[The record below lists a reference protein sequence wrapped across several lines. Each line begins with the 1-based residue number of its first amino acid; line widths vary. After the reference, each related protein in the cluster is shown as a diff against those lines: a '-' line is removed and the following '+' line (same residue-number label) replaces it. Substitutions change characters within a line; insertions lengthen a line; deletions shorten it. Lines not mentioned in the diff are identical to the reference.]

1 MNEQAND
8 QASDAQNSPA
18 NGTELYD
25 RNVEAIAAF
34 IESGCITGEGALGI
48 ELEHIIVREDGS
60 PVNYSGEDGIQSVLE
75 VLRADYPQATY
86 DAEGDLLG
94 VARPGEAITIEP
106 AAQVELSAGP
116 FRNLADAQ
124 TCFGRFESK
133 LEGVLAGKGA
143 KLAKAGYHPT
153 ARATS
158 LELIPKQRYEYMN
171 RYLGAV
177 SPFGPCMMRGS
188 ASTQVS
194 IDYTSVDDCVRKYR
208 VASALTP
215 ILSLI
220 GDNSPIFEGAPR
232 THRMVRTEIWQH
244 CDPERCGIVPGAVEG
259 SFTLRDYARWVY
271 DTPAILVPDGQ
282 GGWREDSR
290 RFSEIYATRPMNR
303 ADIEHALSMVFPDV
317 RLKTYLEIRPADA
330 LPVPY
335 AVAYAALV
343 KGIFYCEESLACVE
357 GLIAGVTTDDIECA
371 KNSLQELGYEGEM
384 YGMPASGFADE
395 VMAAARSGLTGGERG
410 FLEPLE
416 KLVAARTTLADV
428 GQLDF

>member
-1 MNEQAND
+1 MNEQASE

-18 NGTELYD
+18 NGMEMYD
-25 RNVEAIAAF
+25 RNVDAIAAF
-34 IESGCITGEGALGI
+34 IESGCIAGEGALGI
-48 ELEHIIVREDGS
+48 ELEHVIVREDGS

-94 VARPGEAITIEP
+94 VARPGEAVTIEP

-116 FRNLADAQ
+116 FHELASAQ
-124 TCFGRFESK
+124 ACFERFEEK
-133 LEGVLAGKGA
+133 LCGVLAPKHG

-153 ARATS
+153 ARATN

-194 IDYTSVDDCVRKYR
+194 IDYASIGDCIRKYR
-208 VASALTP
+208 VASMLTP

-220 GDNSPIFEGAPR
+220 CDNSPIFEGAPR

-244 CDPERCGIVPGAVEG
+244 CDPERCGIVPGAVEDG
-259 SFTLRDYARWVY
+259 FSLRDYARWVY

-282 GGWREDSR
+282 GGWLEDSR
-290 RFSEIYATRPMNR
+290 RFSEIYAARPMDR

-330 LPVPY
+330 MPVPY
-335 AVAYAALV
+335 VVAYAALV
-343 KGIFYCEESLACVE
+343 KGIFYCEESLTRVE
-357 GLIAGVTTDDIECA
+357 RLIGGITTSDVERA
-371 KNSLQELGYEGEM
+371 KNSLQELGYAGEV
-384 YGMPASGFADE
+384 YGRPAAEFADE
-395 VMAAARSGLTGGERG
+395 VIAAARAGLSESERG
-410 FLEPLE
+410 FLDPLG
-416 KLVAARTTLADV
+416 KLVAARTTLADL
-428 GQLDF
+428 G

>member
-1 MNEQAND
+1 MNEQASD
-8 QASDAQNSPA
+8 QAADAQNSPA
-18 NGTELYD
+18 SGIEMYD
-25 RNVEAIAAF
+25 RNVDAIAAF
-34 IESGCITGEGALGI
+34 IESGCIAGEGALGI

-75 VLRADYPQATY
+75 VLRGDYPQATY

-94 VARPGEAITIEP
+94 MARPGEAVTIEP

-116 FRNLADAQ
+116 FHELASAK
-124 TCFGRFESK
+124 TCFERFEEK
-133 LEGVLAGKGA
+133 LCGVLAPKHG

-171 RYLGAV
+171 RYLGDV

-194 IDYTSVDDCVRKYR
+194 IDYTSAGDCVRKYR

-220 GDNSPIFEGAPR
+220 CDNSPIFESAPR

-244 CDPERCGIVPGAVEG
+244 CDPERCGIVPGAVEDG
-259 SFTLRDYARWVY
+259 FSLRDYARWVY

-290 RFSEIYATRPMNR
+290 RFSEIYAARPMDR

-330 LPVPY
+330 MPVPY
-335 AVAYAALV
+335 VVAYAALV
-343 KGIFYCEESLACVE
+343 KGIFYCEMSLARVE
-357 GLIAGVTTDDIECA
+357 ELIGGITTSDVERA
-371 KNSLQELGYEGEM
+371 KNSLQELGYAGEV
-384 YGMPASGFADE
+384 YGRPAAEFADE
-395 VMAAARSGLTGGERG
+395 VIAAARAGLSESERG
-410 FLEPLE
+410 FLEPLG
-416 KLVAARTTLADV
+416 KLVAARTTLADL
-428 GQLDF
+428 G

>member
-1 MNEQAND
+1 MNEQASD

-18 NGTELYD
+18 NGMEMYD
-25 RNVEAIAAF
+25 RNVDAIAAF
-34 IESGCITGEGALGI
+34 IESGCIADEGALGI

-60 PVNYSGEDGIQSVLE
+60 PVNYSGEDGIQSALE
-75 VLRADYPQATY
+75 ALRADYPQATY

-94 VARPGEAITIEP
+94 VARPGEAVTIEP

-116 FRNLADAQ
+116 FHELASAKA
-124 TCFGRFESK
+124 CFEQFEKK
-133 LEGVLAGKGA
+133 LEDVLAPKHG

-171 RYLGAV
+171 RYLSAV

-194 IDYTSVDDCVRKYR
+194 IDYTSADDCVRKYR

-215 ILSLI
+215 VLSLI
-220 GDNSPIFEGAPR
+220 CDNSPIFEGAPR

-290 RFSEIYATRPMNR
+290 RFSEIYAERPMSR
-303 ADIEHALSMVFPDV
+303 AEVEHALSMVFPDV

-330 LPVPY
+330 MPVPY

-343 KGIFYCEESLACVE
+343 KGIFYCEESLAGAEALV
-357 GLIAGVTTDDIECA
+357 ASVTEADIEAA
-371 KNSLQELGYEGEM
+371 KGALMDAGYDAMVYGRAASEIASRLVELAQAGLS
-384 YGMPASGFADE
+384 PDE
-395 VMAAARSGLTGGERG
+395 RAFLT
-410 FLEPLE
+410 PIA
-416 KLVAARTTLADV
+416 KLVAARETLAERAMSEA
-428 GQLDF
+428 

>member
-1 MNEQAND
+1 MNEQASE

-18 NGTELYD
+18 NGMEMYD
-25 RNVEAIAAF
+25 RNVDAIAAF
-34 IESGCITGEGALGI
+34 IESGCIAGEGALGI
-48 ELEHIIVREDGS
+48 ELEHIIVRKDGS

-94 VARPGEAITIEP
+94 VARPGEAVTIEP

-116 FRNLADAQ
+116 FHELASAQ
-124 TCFGRFESK
+124 ACFERFEEK
-133 LEGVLAGKGA
+133 LCGVLAPKHG

-153 ARATS
+153 ARATN

-194 IDYTSVDDCVRKYR
+194 IDYASIGDCIRKYR
-208 VASALTP
+208 VASMLTP

-220 GDNSPIFEGAPR
+220 CDNSPIFEGAPR
-232 THRMVRTEIWQH
+232 THHMVRTEIWQH
-244 CDPERCGIVPGAVEG
+244 CDPERCGIVPGAVEDG
-259 SFTLRDYARWVY
+259 FSLRDYARWVY

-282 GGWREDSR
+282 GDWRENSR
-290 RFSEIYATRPMNR
+290 RFSEIYAARPMDR

-330 LPVPY
+330 MPVPY
-335 AVAYAALV
+335 VVAYAALV
-343 KGIFYCEESLACVE
+343 KGIFYCEESLTRVE
-357 GLIAGVTTDDIECA
+357 KLIGGITTSDVERA
-371 KNSLQELGYEGEM
+371 KNSLQELGYAGEV
-384 YGMPASGFADE
+384 YGRPAAEFADE
-395 VMAAARSGLTGGERG
+395 VIAAARAGLSESERG

-416 KLVAARTTLADV
+416 KLVAARTTLADL
-428 GQLDF
+428 G

>member
-1 MNEQAND
+1 MNEQASE

-18 NGTELYD
+18 NGMEMYD
-25 RNVEAIAAF
+25 RNVDAIAAF
-34 IESGCITGEGALGI
+34 IESGCIAGEGALGI

-94 VARPGEAITIEP
+94 VARPGEAVTIEP

-116 FRNLADAQ
+116 FHELASAQ
-124 TCFGRFESK
+124 ACFERFEEK
-133 LEGVLAGKGA
+133 LCGVLAPKHG

-153 ARATS
+153 ARATN

-194 IDYTSVDDCVRKYR
+194 IDYASIGDCIRKYR
-208 VASALTP
+208 VASMLTP

-220 GDNSPIFEGAPR
+220 CDNSPIFEGAPR

-244 CDPERCGIVPGAVEG
+244 CDPERCGIVPGAVEDG
-259 SFTLRDYARWVY
+259 FSLRDYARWVY

-282 GGWREDSR
+282 GGWHEDSR
-290 RFSEIYATRPMNR
+290 RFSEIYAARPMDR

-330 LPVPY
+330 MPVPY
-335 AVAYAALV
+335 VVAYAALV
-343 KGIFYCEESLACVE
+343 KGIFYCEESLTRVE
-357 GLIAGVTTDDIECA
+357 ELIGGITTSDVERA
-371 KNSLQELGYEGEM
+371 KNSLQELGYAGEV
-384 YGMPASGFADE
+384 YGRPAAEFADE
-395 VMAAARSGLTGGERG
+395 VIAAARAGLSESERG

-416 KLVAARTTLADV
+416 KLVAARTTLADL
-428 GQLDF
+428 G

>member
-1 MNEQAND
+1 MNEQASE

-18 NGTELYD
+18 NGMEMYD
-25 RNVEAIAAF
+25 RNVDAIAAF
-34 IESGCITGEGALGI
+34 IESGCIAGEGALGI

-94 VARPGEAITIEP
+94 VARPGEAVTIEP

-116 FRNLADAQ
+116 FHELASAQ
-124 TCFGRFESK
+124 ACFERFEEK
-133 LEGVLAGKGA
+133 LCGVLAPKHG
-143 KLAKAGYHPT
+143 KLAKTGYHPT
-153 ARATS
+153 SRATS

-194 IDYTSVDDCVRKYR
+194 IDYASIGDCIRKYR
-208 VASALTP
+208 VASMLTP

-220 GDNSPIFEGAPR
+220 CDNSPIFEGAPR

-244 CDPERCGIVPGAVEG
+244 CDPERCGIVPGAVEDG
-259 SFTLRDYARWVY
+259 FSLRDYARWVY

-282 GGWREDSR
+282 GGWCEDSR
-290 RFSEIYATRPMNR
+290 RFSEIYAARPMDR

-330 LPVPY
+330 MPVPY
-335 AVAYAALV
+335 VVAYAALV
-343 KGIFYCEESLACVE
+343 KGIFYCEMSLARVE
-357 GLIAGVTTDDIECA
+357 ELIGGITTSDVERA
-371 KNSLQELGYEGEM
+371 KNSLQELGYAGEV
-384 YGMPASGFADE
+384 YGRPAAEFADE
-395 VMAAARSGLTGGERG
+395 VIATARAGLSESERG

-416 KLVAARTTLADV
+416 KLVAARTTLADL
-428 GQLDF
+428 G

>member
-1 MNEQAND
+1 MNEQASD
-8 QASDAQNSPA
+8 QAADAQNSPA
-18 NGTELYD
+18 SGIEMYD
-25 RNVEAIAAF
+25 RNVDAIAAF
-34 IESGCITGEGALGI
+34 IESGCIAGEGALGI

-75 VLRADYPQATY
+75 VLRGDYPQATY

-94 VARPGEAITIEP
+94 VARPGEAVTIEP

-116 FRNLADAQ
+116 FHELASAK
-124 TCFGRFESK
+124 TCFERFEEK
-133 LEGVLAGKGA
+133 LCSVLAPKHG

-194 IDYTSVDDCVRKYR
+194 IDYASIGDCIRKYR
-208 VASALTP
+208 VASMLTP

-220 GDNSPIFEGAPR
+220 CDNSPIFEGAPR

-244 CDPERCGIVPGAVEG
+244 CDPERCGIVPGAVEDG
-259 SFTLRDYARWVY
+259 FSLRDYARFVY

-290 RFSEIYATRPMNR
+290 RFSEIYATRPMDR

-317 RLKTYLEIRPADA
+317 RLKTYLEVRPADA
-330 LPVPY
+330 MPVPY
-335 AVAYAALV
+335 VVAYAALV
-343 KGIFYCEESLACVE
+343 KGIFYCEESLTRVE
-357 GLIAGVTTDDIECA
+357 RLIGGITTSDVERA
-371 KNSLQELGYEGEM
+371 KNSLQELGYAGEV
-384 YGMPASGFADE
+384 YGKPAAEFADE
-395 VMAAARSGLTGGERG
+395 VIAAARAGLSESEQG

-416 KLVAARTTLADV
+416 KLIAARTTLADL
-428 GQLDF
+428 G

>member
-1 MNEQAND
+1 MNEQASD
-8 QASDAQNSPA
+8 QAADAQNSPA
-18 NGTELYD
+18 SGIEMYD
-25 RNVEAIAAF
+25 RNVDAIAAF
-34 IESGCITGEGALGI
+34 IESGCIAGEGALGI

-75 VLRADYPQATY
+75 ALRADYPQATY

-94 VARPGEAITIEP
+94 VARPGEAVTIEP

-116 FRNLADAQ
+116 FNELASAQ
-124 TCFGRFESK
+124 ACFERFEEK
-133 LEGVLAGKGA
+133 LCGVLAPKHG
-143 KLAKAGYHPT
+143 KLAKTGYHPT

-194 IDYTSVDDCVRKYR
+194 IDYASIGDCIRKYR
-208 VASALTP
+208 VASALSP

-220 GDNSPIFEGAPR
+220 CDNSPIFEGAPR

-244 CDPERCGIVPGAVEG
+244 CDPERCGIVPGAVEDG
-259 SFTLRDYARWVY
+259 FSLRDYARWVY

-282 GGWREDSR
+282 DGWREDSR
-290 RFSEIYATRPMNR
+290 RFSEIYAARPMDR

-330 LPVPY
+330 MPVPY
-335 AVAYAALV
+335 VVAYAALV
-343 KGIFYCEESLACVE
+343 KGIFYCEESLTRVE
-357 GLIAGVTTDDIECA
+357 ELIGGITTSDVERA
-371 KNSLQELGYEGEM
+371 KNSLQELGYAGKV
-384 YGMPASGFADE
+384 YGRPAAEFADE
-395 VMAAARSGLTGGERG
+395 VIAAARAGLSESEQG
-410 FLEPLE
+410 FLEPLG
-416 KLVAARTTLADV
+416 KLVAARTTLANL
-428 GQLDF
+428 G

>member
-1 MNEQAND
+1 MNEQASD
-8 QASDAQNSPA
+8 QAADAQNSPA
-18 NGTELYD
+18 SGIEMYD
-25 RNVEAIAAF
+25 RNVDAIAAF
-34 IESGCITGEGALGI
+34 IESGCIAGEGALGI

-94 VARPGEAITIEP
+94 VARPGEAVTIEP

-116 FRNLADAQ
+116 FHELASAQ
-124 TCFGRFESK
+124 ACFERFEEK
-133 LEGVLAGKGA
+133 LCGVLAPKHG
-143 KLAKAGYHPT
+143 KLAKTGYHPT
-153 ARATS
+153 ACATS

-177 SPFGPCMMRGS
+177 SHFGPCMMRGS

-194 IDYTSVDDCVRKYR
+194 IDYTSAGDCIRKYR
-208 VASALTP
+208 VASMLTP

-220 GDNSPIFEGAPR
+220 CDNSPIFEGAPR

-244 CDPERCGIVPGAVEG
+244 CDPERCGIVPGAVEDG
-259 SFTLRDYARWVY
+259 FSLRDYARWVY

-290 RFSEIYATRPMNR
+290 RFSEIYAARPMDR

-330 LPVPY
+330 MPVPY
-335 AVAYAALV
+335 VVAYAALV
-343 KGIFYCEESLACVE
+343 KGIFYCEESLTRVE
-357 GLIAGVTTDDIECA
+357 ELIGGIATSDIECA
-371 KNSLQELGYEGEM
+371 KNSLQELGYEGEV
-384 YGMPASGFADE
+384 YGRPAAEFADE
-395 VMAAARSGLTGGERG
+395 VMDASRAGLSVDERG
-410 FLEPLE
+410 FLEPLG
-416 KLVAARTTLADV
+416 KLVAARTTLADL
-428 GQLDF
+428 G

>member
-1 MNEQAND
+1 MNEHASD

-18 NGTELYD
+18 NGMEMYD
-25 RNVEAIAAF
+25 RNVDAIAAF
-34 IESGCITGEGALGI
+34 IESGCIAGEGALGI

-94 VARPGEAITIEP
+94 VARPGEAVTIEP

-116 FRNLADAQ
+116 FHELASAQ
-124 TCFGRFESK
+124 ACFERFEEK
-133 LEGVLAGKGA
+133 LCGVLAPKHG
-143 KLAKAGYHPT
+143 KLAKTGYHPT

-194 IDYTSVDDCVRKYR
+194 IDYASIGDCIRKYR
-208 VASALTP
+208 VASMLTP

-220 GDNSPIFEGAPR
+220 CDNSPIFEGAPR

-244 CDPERCGIVPGAVEG
+244 CDPERCGIVPGAVEDG
-259 SFTLRDYARWVY
+259 FSLRDYARWVY

-282 GGWREDSR
+282 GGWCEDSR
-290 RFSEIYATRPMNR
+290 RFSEIYAARPMDR

-330 LPVPY
+330 MPVPY
-335 AVAYAALV
+335 VVAYAALV
-343 KGIFYCEESLACVE
+343 KGIFYCEMSLARVE
-357 GLIAGVTTDDIECA
+357 ELIGGITTSDVERA
-371 KNSLQELGYEGEM
+371 KNSLQELGYAGEV
-384 YGMPASGFADE
+384 YGRPAAEFADE
-395 VMAAARSGLTGGERG
+395 VIAAARAGLSESERG

-416 KLVAARTTLADV
+416 KLVAARTTLADL
-428 GQLDF
+428 G

>member
-1 MNEQAND
+1 MNEHASN

-18 NGTELYD
+18 NGMEMYD
-25 RNVEAIAAF
+25 RNVDAIAAF
-34 IESGCITGEGALGI
+34 IESGCIAGEGALGI

-94 VARPGEAITIEP
+94 VARPGEAVTIEP

-116 FRNLADAQ
+116 FHELAGAKV
-124 TCFGRFESK
+124 CFERFEEK
-133 LEGVLAGKGA
+133 LCSALAPKHG

-194 IDYTSVDDCVRKYR
+194 IDYASIGDCIRKYR
-208 VASALTP
+208 VASMLTP

-220 GDNSPIFEGAPR
+220 CDNSPIFEGAPR

-244 CDPERCGIVPGAVEG
+244 CDPERCGIVPGVVEDG
-259 SFTLRDYARWVY
+259 FSLRDYARWVY

-282 GGWREDSR
+282 SGWREDSR
-290 RFSEIYATRPMNR
+290 RFSEIYAARPMDR

-330 LPVPY
+330 MPVPY
-335 AVAYAALV
+335 VVAYAALV
-343 KGIFYCEESLACVE
+343 KGIFYCEMSLARVE
-357 GLIAGVTTDDIECA
+357 ELIGGITTSDVERA
-371 KNSLQELGYEGEM
+371 KNSLQELGYAGEV
-384 YGMPASGFADE
+384 YGRPAAEFADE
-395 VMAAARSGLTGGERG
+395 VIAAARAGLSESERG

-416 KLVAARTTLADV
+416 KLVAARTTLADL
-428 GQLDF
+428 G

>member
-1 MNEQAND
+1 MTVEEREGRVYPLSNAAN
-8 QASDAQNSPA
+8 
-18 NGTELYD
+18 
-25 RNVEAIAAF
+25 
-34 IESGCITGEGALGI
+34 
-48 ELEHIIVREDGS
+48 
-60 PVNYSGEDGIQSVLE
+60 SVLE

-94 VARPGEAITIEP
+94 VARPGEAVTIEP

-116 FRNLADAQ
+116 FHELASAQ
-124 TCFGRFESK
+124 ACFERFEEK
-133 LEGVLAGKGA
+133 LCDVLAPKHG
-143 KLAKAGYHPT
+143 KLAKTGYHPT

-194 IDYTSVDDCVRKYR
+194 IDYASIGDCIRKYR
-208 VASALTP
+208 FASMLTP

-220 GDNSPIFEGAPR
+220 CDNSPIFEGAPR

-244 CDPERCGIVPGAVEG
+244 CDPERCGIVPGAVEDG
-259 SFTLRDYARWVY
+259 FSLRDYARWVY

-282 GGWREDSR
+282 GGWLEDSR
-290 RFSEIYATRPMNR
+290 RFSEIYAARPMDR

-330 LPVPY
+330 MPVPY
-335 AVAYAALV
+335 VVAYAALV
-343 KGIFYCEESLACVE
+343 KGIFYCEMSLARVE
-357 GLIAGVTTDDIECA
+357 ELIGGITTSDVERA
-371 KNSLQELGYEGEM
+371 KNSLQELGYAGEV
-384 YGMPASGFADE
+384 YGGPAAEFADE
-395 VMAAARSGLTGGERG
+395 VIAAARAGLSESERG

-416 KLVAARTTLADV
+416 KLVAARTTLADL
-428 GQLDF
+428 G

>member
-1 MNEQAND
+1 MNEQASE

-18 NGTELYD
+18 NGMEMYD
-25 RNVEAIAAF
+25 RNVDAIAAF
-34 IESGCITGEGALGI
+34 IESGCIAGEGALGI
-48 ELEHIIVREDGS
+48 ELEHVIVREDGS

-94 VARPGEAITIEP
+94 VARPGEAVTIEP

-116 FRNLADAQ
+116 FHELASAQ
-124 TCFGRFESK
+124 ACFERFEEK
-133 LEGVLAGKGA
+133 LCDVLAPKHG
-143 KLAKAGYHPT
+143 KLAKTGYHPT

-194 IDYTSVDDCVRKYR
+194 IDYASIGDCIRKYR
-208 VASALTP
+208 FASMLTP

-220 GDNSPIFEGAPR
+220 CDNSPIFEGAPR

-244 CDPERCGIVPGAVEG
+244 CDPERCGIVPGAVEDG
-259 SFTLRDYARWVY
+259 FSLRDYARWVY

-282 GGWREDSR
+282 GGWLEDSR
-290 RFSEIYATRPMNR
+290 RFSEIYAARPMDR

-330 LPVPY
+330 MPVPY
-335 AVAYAALV
+335 VVAYAALV
-343 KGIFYCEESLACVE
+343 KGIFYCEMSLARVE
-357 GLIAGVTTDDIECA
+357 ELIGGITTSDVERA
-371 KNSLQELGYEGEM
+371 KNSLQELGYAGEV
-384 YGMPASGFADE
+384 YGGPAAEFADE
-395 VMAAARSGLTGGERG
+395 VIAAARAGLSESERG

-416 KLVAARTTLADV
+416 KLVAARTTLADL
-428 GQLDF
+428 G

>member
-1 MNEQAND
+1 MNEQASD

-18 NGTELYD
+18 NGMEMYD
-25 RNVEAIAAF
+25 RNVDAIAAF
-34 IESGCITGEGALGI
+34 IESGCIADEGALGI

-60 PVNYSGEDGIQSVLE
+60 PVNYSGEDGIQSALE

-94 VARPGEAITIEP
+94 VARPGEAVTIEP

-116 FRNLADAQ
+116 FHELASAKA
-124 TCFGRFESK
+124 CFEQFEKK
-133 LEGVLAGKGA
+133 LEDVLAPKHG

-194 IDYTSVDDCVRKYR
+194 IDYTSADDCVRKYR

-215 ILSLI
+215 VLSLI
-220 GDNSPIFEGAPR
+220 CDNSPIFEGAPR

-290 RFSEIYATRPMNR
+290 RFSEIYAERPMSR
-303 ADIEHALSMVFPDV
+303 AEVEHALSMVFPDV

-330 LPVPY
+330 MPVPCV
-335 AVAYAALV
+335 VAYAALV
-343 KGIFYCEESLACVE
+343 KGIFYCEASLARVE
-357 GLIAGVTTDDIECA
+357 RLFEGIAANDIEQA
-371 KNSLQELGYEGEM
+371 KNSLQEQGYACEI
-384 YGMPASGFADE
+384 YGRSAAEFADE
-395 VMAAARSGLTGGERG
+395 VIAAAQAGLSDNERG

-416 KLVAARTTLADV
+416 KLVAARTTLADRE
-428 GQLDF
+428 

>member
-1 MNEQAND
+1 MNEQASD
-8 QASDAQNSPA
+8 QAADAQNSPA
-18 NGTELYD
+18 SGIEMYD
-25 RNVEAIAAF
+25 RNVDAIAAF
-34 IESGCITGEGALGI
+34 IESGCIAGEGALGI

-75 VLRADYPQATY
+75 VLRGDYPQATY

-94 VARPGEAITIEP
+94 VARPGEAVTIEP

-116 FRNLADAQ
+116 FRSLVDAQ
-124 TCFGRFESK
+124 TCFERFEDK
-133 LEGVLAGKGA
+133 LEGVLSGVHA
-143 KLAKAGYHPT
+143 KLVKAGYHPT
-153 ARATS
+153 ARAMS
-158 LELIPKQRYEYMN
+158 LELIPKQRYEFMN
-171 RYLGAV
+171 RYLSAV

-194 IDYTSVDDCVRKYR
+194 IDYTSADDCVRKYR

-220 GDNSPIFEGAPR
+220 CDNSPIFEGAPR

-259 SFTLRDYARWVY
+259 GFSLRDYARWVY

-290 RFSEIYATRPMNR
+290 RFSEIYAARPMDR

-330 LPVPY
+330 MPVPY
-335 AVAYAALV
+335 VVAYAALV
-343 KGIFYCEESLACVE
+343 KGIFYCEESLARVE
-357 GLIAGVTTDDIECA
+357 RLIDGIATSDVERA
-371 KNSLQELGYEGEM
+371 KNSLQELGYAGEV
-384 YGMPASGFADE
+384 YGRPAAEFADE
-395 VMAAARSGLTGGERG
+395 VIAAARSGLTDGERS
-410 FLEPLE
+410 FLKPLE
-416 KLVAARTTLADV
+416 KLVAARTTLADL
-428 GQLDF
+428 G

>member
-1 MNEQAND
+1 MNEQASE

-18 NGTELYD
+18 NGMEMYD
-25 RNVEAIAAF
+25 RNVDAIAAF
-34 IESGCITGEGALGI
+34 IESGCIAGEGALGI

-94 VARPGEAITIEP
+94 VARPGEAVTIEP

-116 FRNLADAQ
+116 FHELASAQ
-124 TCFGRFESK
+124 TCFERFEEK
-133 LEGVLAGKGA
+133 LCDVLAPKHG
-143 KLAKAGYHPT
+143 KLAKTGYHPT

-188 ASTQVS
+188 ASTQAS
-194 IDYTSVDDCVRKYR
+194 IDYASIGDCIRKYR
-208 VASALTP
+208 VASMLTP

-220 GDNSPIFEGAPR
+220 CDNSPIFEGAPR
-232 THRMVRTEIWQH
+232 THHMVRTEIWQH
-244 CDPERCGIVPGAVEG
+244 CDPERCGIVPGAVEDG
-259 SFTLRDYARWVY
+259 FSLRDYARWVY

-290 RFSEIYATRPMNR
+290 RFSEIYAARPMDR

-330 LPVPY
+330 MPVPY
-335 AVAYAALV
+335 VVAYAALV
-343 KGIFYCEESLACVE
+343 KGIFYCEESLTRVE
-357 GLIAGVTTDDIECA
+357 ELIGGITTSDVERA
-371 KNSLQELGYEGEM
+371 KNSLQELGYAGEV
-384 YGMPASGFADE
+384 YGRPAAEFADE
-395 VMAAARSGLTGGERG
+395 VMAAARAGLSESERG

-416 KLVAARTTLADV
+416 ELVATRTTLADL
-428 GQLDF
+428 G

>member
-1 MNEQAND
+1 MNEQASD

-18 NGTELYD
+18 NGMEMYD
-25 RNVEAIAAF
+25 RNVDAIAAF
-34 IESGCITGEGALGI
+34 IESGCIAGEGALGI

-94 VARPGEAITIEP
+94 VARPGEAVTIEP

-116 FRNLADAQ
+116 FHELASAQ
-124 TCFGRFESK
+124 TCFERFEEK
-133 LEGVLAGKGA
+133 LCGVLALKHG
-143 KLAKAGYHPT
+143 KLAKTGYHPT
-153 ARATS
+153 ARATN

-194 IDYTSVDDCVRKYR
+194 IDYASIGDCIRKYR
-208 VASALTP
+208 VASMLTP

-220 GDNSPIFEGAPR
+220 CDNSPIFEGAPR

-244 CDPERCGIVPGAVEG
+244 CDPERCGIVPGAVEDG
-259 SFTLRDYARWVY
+259 FSLRDYARWVY

-290 RFSEIYATRPMNR
+290 RFSEIYATRPMDR

-330 LPVPY
+330 MPVPY
-335 AVAYAALV
+335 VVAYAALV
-343 KGIFYCEESLACVE
+343 KGIFYCEESLTRAEELIGSITTSDVE
-357 GLIAGVTTDDIECA
+357 RA
-371 KNSLQELGYEGEM
+371 KNSLQELGYAGEV
-384 YGMPASGFADE
+384 YGKPAAEFADE
-395 VMAAARSGLTGGERG
+395 VIAAARAGLSESERG

-416 KLVAARTTLADV
+416 KLVAARTTLADL
-428 GQLDF
+428 G

>member
-1 MNEQAND
+1 MNEQASD
-8 QASDAQNSPA
+8 QASDAQKIPA
-18 NGTELYD
+18 NGMEMHD
-25 RNVEAIAAF
+25 RNVDAIAAF
-34 IESGCITGEGALGI
+34 IESGCTADEGALGV

-60 PVNYSGEDGIQSVLE
+60 PVSYSGEDGIQSVLE

-94 VARPGEAITIEP
+94 VARPGEAVTIEP

-116 FRNLADAQ
+116 FHELASAKA
-124 TCFGRFESK
+124 CFEQFEKK
-133 LEGVLAGKGA
+133 LCGVLA
-143 KLAKAGYHPT
+143 P
-153 ARATS
+153 
-158 LELIPKQRYEYMN
+158 LIPKQRYEYMN
-171 RYLGAV
+171 RYLGSV

-194 IDYTSVDDCVRKYR
+194 IDYTSADDCVRKYR

-215 ILSLI
+215 VLSLI
-220 GDNSPIFEGAPR
+220 CDNSPIFEGAPR

-259 SFTLRDYARWVY
+259 SFTLRDYAHWVY

-290 RFSEIYATRPMNR
+290 RFSEIYAERPMSR
-303 ADIEHALSMVFPDV
+303 AEIEHALSMVFPDV

-330 LPVPY
+330 MPVPY

-343 KGIFYCEESLACVE
+343 KGIFYCEESLAHVE
-357 GLIAGVTTDDIECA
+357 RLFEGIAANDIEQA
-371 KNSLQELGYEGEM
+371 KNSLQELGYAGEV
-384 YGMPASGFADE
+384 YGRSAAEFADE
-395 VMAAARSGLTGGERG
+395 VIAAARSGLSDNERG

-416 KLVAARTTLADV
+416 KLVAARTTLADRK
-428 GQLDF
+428 

>member
-1 MNEQAND
+1 MNEQASD

-18 NGTELYD
+18 NGMEMYD
-25 RNVEAIAAF
+25 RNVDAIAAF
-34 IESGCITGEGALGI
+34 IESGCIADEGALGI

-60 PVNYSGEDGIQSVLE
+60 PVNYSGEDGIQSALE
-75 VLRADYPQATY
+75 ALRADYPQATY

-94 VARPGEAITIEP
+94 VARPGEAVTIEP

-116 FRNLADAQ
+116 FHELASAKA
-124 TCFGRFESK
+124 CFEQFEEK
-133 LEGVLAGKGA
+133 LCDVLAPKHG

-171 RYLGAV
+171 RYLGSV

-194 IDYTSVDDCVRKYR
+194 IDYTSADDCVRKYR

-220 GDNSPIFEGAPR
+220 CDNSPIFEGAPR

-290 RFSEIYATRPMNR
+290 RFSEIYAERPMSR
-303 ADIEHALSMVFPDV
+303 AEIEHALSMVFPDV

-330 LPVPY
+330 MPP
-335 AVAYAALV
+335 
-343 KGIFYCEESLACVE
+343 KSLS
-357 GLIAGVTTDDIECA
+357 TRA
-371 KNSLQELGYEGEM
+371 KLSSQ
-384 YGMPASGFADE
+384 
-395 VMAAARSGLTGGERG
+395 
-410 FLEPLE
+410 
-416 KLVAARTTLADV
+416 
-428 GQLDF
+428 

>member
-1 MNEQAND
+1 MNEHASN

-18 NGTELYD
+18 NGMEMYD
-25 RNVEAIAAF
+25 RNVDAIAAF
-34 IESGCITGEGALGI
+34 IESGCIAGEGALGI

-94 VARPGEAITIEP
+94 VARPGEAVTIEP

-116 FRNLADAQ
+116 FHELASAQ
-124 TCFGRFESK
+124 ACFERFEEK
-133 LEGVLAGKGA
+133 LCGVLAPKHG
-143 KLAKAGYHPT
+143 KLAKTGYHPT

-194 IDYTSVDDCVRKYR
+194 IDYASIGDCIRKYR
-208 VASALTP
+208 VASMLAP

-220 GDNSPIFEGAPR
+220 CDNSPIFEGAPR

-244 CDPERCGIVPGAVEG
+244 CDPERCGIVPGAVEDG
-259 SFTLRDYARWVY
+259 FSLRDYARWVY

-282 GGWREDSR
+282 GGWREDSH
-290 RFSEIYATRPMNR
+290 RFSEIYAARPMDR

-330 LPVPY
+330 MPVPY
-335 AVAYAALV
+335 VVAYAALV
-343 KGIFYCEESLACVE
+343 KGIFYCEESLTRVE
-357 GLIAGVTTDDIECA
+357 ELIDGITTNDVERA
-371 KNSLQELGYEGEM
+371 KNSLQELGYAGEV
-384 YGMPASGFADE
+384 YGRPAAEFADE
-395 VMAAARSGLTGGERG
+395 VIAAARAGLSVDERG

-416 KLVAARTTLADV
+416 KLVAARTTLADL
-428 GQLDF
+428 G